1 MKPIICTDVDRFKDL
16 PRYTVR
22 VYDIDS
28 PKEFDNYEC
37 FFYERG
43 FDLEELLEEAKERI
57 KEYGTT
63 TD

>member
-1 MKPIICTDVDRFKDL
+1 MDYLVRLPLECADL

-28 PKEFDNYEC
+28 PKEFDSYEC

-43 FDLEELLEEAKERI
+43 FDLEELLEEAKEKI
-57 KEYGTT
+57 KEQFKS
-63 TD
+63 